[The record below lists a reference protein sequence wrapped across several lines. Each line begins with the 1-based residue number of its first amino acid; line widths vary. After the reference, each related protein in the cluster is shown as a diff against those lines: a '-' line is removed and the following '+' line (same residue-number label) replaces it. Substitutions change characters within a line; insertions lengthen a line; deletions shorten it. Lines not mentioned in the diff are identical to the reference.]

1 MDHNPFL
8 QRGQREEDQT
18 PSLPDPENPFTSA
31 QGRAAISATAGL
43 VTITWRGVITKDVLR
58 APCQPRS
65 LSVPRR

>member
-18 PSLPDPENPFTSA
+18 PSLPDPENPFASA

-43 VTITWRGVITKDVLR
+43 RGWSTLRLRHSVRARSAWQRTW
-58 APCQPRS
+58 
-65 LSVPRR
+65 